1 MIEEILANFGI
12 VHANALYSILYFLM
26 NNMFFFVVIIAMA
39 YLIKLDIEYGN
50 EDFVQDERSII

>member
-12 VHANALYSILYFLM
+12 IHANALYSILYFLM
-26 NNMFFFVVIIAMA
+26 NNALFFVVIVAIC

-50 EDFVQDERSII
+50 EDYVNDERSVI